1 MQNSFKTNT
10 TSFEINKLITTTQ
23 LFSKIKLSVS
33 SRLVLR
39 CIVDY
44 WNFKTG
50 VAYPTQTTIAKCTGL
65 TDVAVG
71 YAIKQLL
78 QQNIITVTKH
88 RKRNYYS
95 FTIYF
100 FTCLNLTPKI
110 IYGDTPKILSN
121 IAQQSLDNN
130 ILKDNKNTAVSS
142 LSPPV
147 EEFSPVEFAKITISK
162 LEGNPLFKHKVE
174 ELKNKYNL

>member
-1 MQNSFKTNT
+1 M
-10 TSFEINKLITTTQ
+10 
-23 LFSKIKLSVS
+23 
-33 SRLVLR
+33 
-39 CIVDY
+39 
-44 WNFKTG
+44 
-50 VAYPTQTTIAKCTGL
+50 
-65 TDVAVG
+65 
-71 YAIKQLL
+71 
-78 QQNIITVTKH
+78 
-88 RKRNYYS
+88 
-95 FTIYF
+95 
-100 FTCLNLTPKI
+100 
-110 IYGDTPKILSN
+110 SN